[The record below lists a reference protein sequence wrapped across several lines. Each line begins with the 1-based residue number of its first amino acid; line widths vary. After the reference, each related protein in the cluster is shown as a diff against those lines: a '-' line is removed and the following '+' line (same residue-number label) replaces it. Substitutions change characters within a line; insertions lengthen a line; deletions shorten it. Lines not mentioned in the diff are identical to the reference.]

1 MWALGAVLSFIANK
15 GNHLFKSEQH
25 VRTWPGGKSTLNR
38 DLYSID
44 LRQPI
49 ADLLTPTPS
58 LRPTAE
64 KVYNETFK
72 ENRQGCI
79 YGCTDCT
86 DNDSCILL

>member
-1 MWALGAVLSFIANK
+1 M

-38 DLYSID
+38 ALYSID
-44 LRQPI
+44 LRQLI

-72 ENRQGCI
+72 ENLTIRQGDV
-79 YGCTDCT
+79 YMAVGLSRLQPD
-86 DNDSCILL
+86 L